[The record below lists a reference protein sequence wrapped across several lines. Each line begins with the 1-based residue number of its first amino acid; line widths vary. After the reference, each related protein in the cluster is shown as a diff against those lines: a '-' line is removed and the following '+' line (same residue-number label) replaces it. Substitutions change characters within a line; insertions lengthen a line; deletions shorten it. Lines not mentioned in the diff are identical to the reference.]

1 MSMRKLTRNRRIFP
15 NDDSVLKSL
24 YLAIGQ
30 AAKNWKV
37 IHHWKPALQSF
48 HIMFGDDRMPIAE
61 L

>member
-1 MSMRKLTRNRRIFP
+1 MTRNRRIFP

-30 AAKNWKV
+30 AAKNWKA
-37 IHHWKPALQSF
+37 IDHWKPALQSF
-48 HIMFGDDRMPIAE
+48 HIMFGDERMPLAE